1 MTQDQ
6 TALSV
11 HPAGEQLPVERTPPG
26 PTTLDTFAGPVKV
39 EWGAASAITALGQM
53 PFFIE
58 FLKVSGRFDG
68 WVGDCPLE
76 RTSPNVSRDRDL
88 LGTMMLAMLSGHKR
102 YAHITALRG
111 DPVLPDL
118 LGMTKIVSEDAV
130 RNGLKAI
137 PEKEGAGW
145 MQTHIDSCVAPL
157 LSEDYIIDIDTTVK
171 LLYGHQ
177 EAAVM
182 GYNPKKPG
190 RPSHV
195 LHTYMLAGPRLVM
208 GVEMAAGNEHTG
220 KHAAPGLW
228 SLIDRTP
235 RDCWP
240 RLLRG
245 DSGIG
250 SEGVMRGAEQ
260 REIDY
265 LFKLRLTANV
275 KRLIKKAFAYSGW
288 QDAGQ
293 GWRGLEA
300 TLRLDGW
307 SRERRV
313 VILRRKLRD
322 GVVASARDN
331 HDQLRLSF
339 AEIEG
344 DAELYEYGVLVTSL
358 EVEVL
363 TLAQLYRDRADCEN
377 VFDELKNQWGWSGF
391 TTKDLARCRLA
402 AQMVALFYNW
412 WNLFVRLA
420 EPGKHLEAITS
431 RPLLLSA
438 IGERVRHGRQT
449 TLRVASAHG
458 QAGWART
465 ALSGAARFLRGLIDT
480 AEQLTADERWSRIL
494 SEALKS
500 WLKGRQLRPPPRLM
514 APA

>member
-6 TALSV
+6 TALST
-11 HPAGEQLPVERTPPG
+11 HPAGDQLPVEQTPPG
-26 PTTLDTFAGPVKV
+26 ATTLDTFAGPVKV
-39 EWGAASAITALGQM
+39 EWGGTSALTALGQM

-68 WVGDCPLE
+68 WAGGCPLE
-76 RTSPNVSRDRDL
+76 RTSPNASPVRDV
-88 LGTMMLAMLSGHKR
+88 LGTMMLSLLSGHKR

-111 DPVLPDL
+111 DSVLPEL

-130 RNGLKAI
+130 RNGLKAV
-137 PEKEGAGW
+137 PEKEGAAW
-145 MQTHIDSCVAPL
+145 MQTHIDGCVAPL
-157 LSEDYIIDIDTTVK
+157 LGEDYIMDIDTTVK

-177 EAAVM
+177 EGAVV

-220 KHAAPGLW
+220 KHCAPGLW
-228 SLIDRTP
+228 ALVDRTP
-235 RDCWP
+235 RDCRP

-250 SEGVMRGAEQ
+250 SEGVMREAEQ
-260 REIDY
+260 RDIDY

-275 KRLIKKAFAYSGW
+275 KRLIKKAFSYSGW

-322 GVVASARDN
+322 GVVASTRDN

-420 EPGKHLEAITS
+420 EPDKHLEAITS

-449 TLRVASAHG
+449 TLRVASTHG
-458 QAGWART
+458 RAGWARN
-465 ALSGAARFLRGLIDT
+465 ALDGAARFLRSLIDT
-480 AEQLTADERWSRIL
+480 AEQLTADQRWSRIL
-494 SEALKS
+494 AQALKS
-500 WLKGRQLRPPPRLM
+500 WLHGRQLRAPPRLM